1 MYFVDGPNG
10 CQNVKIKCNL
20 NFVFNFFFSGD
31 KTIQNVSSVEIL
43 TYICV
48 AMYDIIIIYILI
60 ICVYICILY
69 NRYIYN
75 I

>member
-20 NFVFNFFFSGD
+20 NFVFNFFFL
-31 KTIQNVSSVEIL
+31 TIKQFKMFSSVEIL

-48 AMYDIIIIYILI
+48 AMYDIIII
-60 ICVYICILY
+60 CVYICILY
-69 NRYIYN
+69 NIIIDTYTLYN